1 MIMNCQKK
9 QIIDTGNTGAF
20 YNYINRKLGR
30 QQSIGILENNNGQY
44 VTSDVGKAELLNSY
58 FSSINVQDDGNNPV
72 FHRRVADS
80 ISIDTVQFTPA
91 KLLKVT
97 KKLNNKT
104 TADPDGYCN
113 LLLKEIIPAIS
124 YAVCIMFQSFTSVG
138 KIPDGWKTAIIIPLY
153 KKGSSSQVSNYR
165 PISLTSLFSKLI
177 KRIISAELLHYLQQN
192 RFITA

>member
-80 ISIDTVQFTPA
+80 ISIDTVQFTSA
-91 KLLKVT
+91 KLL
-97 KKLNNKT
+97 
-104 TADPDGYCN
+104 
-113 LLLKEIIPAIS
+113 
-124 YAVCIMFQSFTSVG
+124 
-138 KIPDGWKTAIIIPLY
+138 
-153 KKGSSSQVSNYR
+153 
-165 PISLTSLFSKLI
+165 
-177 KRIISAELLHYLQQN
+177 
-192 RFITA
+192 